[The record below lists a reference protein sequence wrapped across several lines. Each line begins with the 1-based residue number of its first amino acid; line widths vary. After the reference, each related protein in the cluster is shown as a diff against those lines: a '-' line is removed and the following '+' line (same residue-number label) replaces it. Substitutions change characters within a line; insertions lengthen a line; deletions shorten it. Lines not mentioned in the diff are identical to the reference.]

1 MARFISLHDARAF
14 AVALILLAAGPAL
27 AQKQTPKTPAPP
39 EPPKAQLDEE
49 AIREIERQI
58 EESTKKLEEA
68 RAAAEAAMDSAEAG
82 LDRASDERVE
92 IGGSVVVNEDEVITG
107 DVVAVG
113 GNVDVFGK
121 VMGDAVAVGG
131 RVHVHEGGAVRGD
144 AVAVGSRVQ
153 VDEGASVGGERVSV
167 AIGLPGFRIPSKD
180 FHEFEK
186 PGYFGF
192 FAKLVWMGST
202 LLLSML
208 FFTIAG
214 RRIDV
219 ISRRVELQPGQS
231 FLIGLLGAFATPFAI
246 AITAVLLVVTIIG
259 IFLLPVLAL
268 LVVLMFTGGFLGVAL
283 AVGRRLVAL
292 REGPSSLAPVRSPYL
307 LLLVG
312 YVALHALA
320 IVGMLFGMVPGIS
333 IVSGILKGFGAFTLI
348 SAFFLGYGALL
359 LSNFGTRAVPAG
371 GPMLPPIPPAPPA
384 PPAPPS
390 PSPSFSPPPAPG
402 APPSSE
408 APLT

>member
-14 AVALILLAAGPAL
+14 AVALILLASGPAL
-27 AQKQTPKTPAPP
+27 AQKETPKAPATP

-49 AIREIERQI
+49 AIREIEKQI

-92 IGGSVVVNEDEVITG
+92 IGGSVVVEEDEVITG

-113 GNVDVFGK
+113 GNVDVYGK

-131 RVHVHEGGAVRGD
+131 RVHVHEGAAIRGD
-144 AVAVGSRVQ
+144 AVAVGSRVH

-167 AIGLPGFRIPSKD
+167 AIGLPGFRIANKD

-186 PGYFGF
+186 PRFFGF
-192 FAKLVWMGST
+192 FAKLVWIAST
-202 LLLSML
+202 LLLSIL
-208 FFTIAG
+208 FFAVAG

-219 ISRRVELQPGQS
+219 VSRRVEMQPGHS

-259 IFLLPVLAL
+259 IFLLPVLVL
-268 LVVLMFTGGFLGVAL
+268 LVVVMFAGGFLGVAL

-292 REGPSSLAPVRSPYL
+292 REGSGALVPARSPYI
-307 LLLVG
+307 LLVVG
-312 YVALHALA
+312 YLALHALV
-320 IVGMLFGMVPGIS
+320 IVGMLFGLIPGIS
-333 IVSGILKGFGAFTLI
+333 IVSGILKGFGVFTLV

-359 LSNFGTRAVPAG
+359 LSNFGTRAAPVG
-371 GPMLPPIPPAPPA
+371 GPMLPPIPPAA
-384 PPAPPS
+384 PPPS
-390 PSPSFSPPPAPG
+390 SPPP
-402 APPSSE
+402 PPPVPSPPTE